1 MVPVVEGSNPSTHP
15 KIIPNKSVTPRYN
28 PLHAHLL
35 ARPLPPHLNSCTHAD
50 KGRDSSLCHC
60 PIWVYGRLNGESYRR
75 SIQTTAAPA
84 TSPPGSTPAP
94 APSPISSTS
103 LALAHL
109 IALTVELLTA
119 FRDQRIAV
127 DPDTGKPRT
136 FCAWCVD
143 REYLRTNA
151 AKKLKPPKIEGIAT
165 KPLDPEEIDK
175 LIAACDRM
183 RGMWQEDNPL
193 VRQRARAL
201 VLLLLLF
208 RPPLWRLRPPQTQ
221 QAPPPRPPR
230 TPHREK
236 RRRRQSATAP
246 RCRSHPAGTART
258 VWQPAYSFWSGNVAH
273 VHAHSEMPRK
283 RTSPNAKSGHVFGQA
298 RKPAKMFRAA
308 CTPVFPRITSRP
320 WRCRTGRGA
329 SMPPDAVE
337 LPLFSL

>member
-1 MVPVVEGSNPSTHP
+1 MTPVSATAPYRVS
-15 KIIPNKSVTPRYN
+15 
-28 PLHAHLL
+28 
-35 ARPLPPHLNSCTHAD
+35 
-50 KGRDSSLCHC
+50 
-60 PIWVYGRLNGESYRR
+60 GRLNGESYRR
-75 SIQTTAAPA
+75 SIQTAAAPA

-119 FRDQRIAV
+119 FRDQRVAV

-221 QAPPPRPPR
+221 QAPPPPATSYSAPR
-230 TPHREK
+230 KTASTSKCYCTPMPFAPCRHCPHRV
-236 RRRRQSATAP
+236 AT
-246 RCRSHPAGTART
+246 GVLLL
-258 VWQPAYSFWSGNVAH
+258 VWQRRPRLPP
-273 VHAHSEMPRK
+273 EMPRK

-337 LPLFSL
+337 LPLAMLDDRTLSRTGIPSCGRSGAVCCAAGCNC